1 MKLRSKIL
9 ITAAAILLISVAI
22 PAAFCLQ
29 LSYVTT
35 WKYCA
40 EFDDFAEEFQT
51 VADYV
56 LSSVTDYDGF
66 YCISRTDSGEKRLYD
81 PETKYYLDCP
91 PEVTAALQKIC
102 SKNAFPNKDSGLNL
116 VYFYQQRVDFQ
127 KEGGNYKLV
136 YSPEEKPTYWH
147 SPTDGNSILVKT
159 IGNGWYH
166 IVIR

>member
-9 ITAAAILLISVAI
+9 ITVAAILLISLAI

-29 LSYVTT
+29 FSYVTT

-51 VADYV
+51 VADYI

-81 PETKYYLDCP
+81 PKTKHYLDCP
-91 PEVTAALQKIC
+91 PEITAALQKIC
-102 SKNAFPNKDSGLNL
+102 SKNAFPSKDSGLDEIHY
-116 VYFYQQRVDFQ
+116 VGYRVFFR
-127 KEGGNYKLV
+127 KEGGIYTLV
-136 YSPEEKPTYWH
+136 YSPKEKPTLVA
-147 SPTDGNSILVKT
+147 PADGRSLHVRA

-166 IVIR
+166 VVVR